1 VQQALEAYHDQQVEQ
16 LEQAMREAEARR
28 RG

>member
-1 VQQALEAYHDQQVEQ
+1 VQQALGEYHDQQVEQ
-16 LEQAMREAEARR
+16 LEQAMREAEVRR

>member
-1 VQQALEAYHDQQVEQ
+1 VQQALGDYHDQQIEQ

>member
-1 VQQALEAYHDQQVEQ
+1 VQQALGEYHDQQVEQ

>member
-1 VQQALEAYHDQQVEQ
+1 VQQALSDYHDQQLEQ
-16 LEQAMREAEARR
+16 LEQAMREAEMRR